1 MTHKSKHNRNIIN
14 FGPTTLRSTICYNL
28 LKLANPKP
36 GDIIV
41 DPMCGGGS
49 IPIEVLHIYN
59 DKNNSS

>member
-1 MTHKSKHNRNIIN
+1 MHHRNIVN

-28 LKLANPKP
+28 LKLANPKV

-59 DKNNSS
+59 L